1 LIRLFNEMDLTEG
14 TIEEKN
20 IRAKKMLLWFGI
32 GSLIMSFAGLTSAVV
47 VSSKRPDWLKDFQL
61 PEAFVISTII
71 IILSSISMVLAKR
84 ALKSNNRQA
93 TTLWLSLTLFLG
105 IGFVISQ
112 FIGFG
117 QIIDSGYNFTGPTS
131 NITMSFIYVI
141 AVAHIA
147 HVVAG
152 LISLLVVIYNHFK
165 QRYDAAQMLG
175 FELSATFWHFVDG
188 LWLFL
193 FLFLYFFR

>member
-1 LIRLFNEMDLTEG
+1 MDLTEG
-14 TIEEKN
+14 TTEEKN
-20 IRAKKMLLWFGI
+20 IRAKKMMLWFGI

-47 VSSKRPDWLKDFQL
+47 VSSNRPDWLKDFPL
-61 PEAFVISTII
+61 PDAFIISTII
-71 IILSSISMVLAKR
+71 IILSSLSFILAKR
-84 ALKSNNRQA
+84 ALKRDAKQT
-93 TTLWLSLTLFLG
+93 TTLWLLITLGLG
-105 IGFVISQ
+105 LAFIYSQLIGFA
-112 FIGFG
+112 
-117 QIIDSGYNFTGPTS
+117 QIIQLGYNFTGPTS

-141 AVAHIA
+141 AVAHIL

-152 LISLLVVIYNHFK
+152 LISLMVVIYNHFK
-165 QRYDAAQMLG
+165 QKYNASQMLG

>member
-1 LIRLFNEMDLTEG
+1 MDLTEG
-14 TIEEKN
+14 TLEEKN
-20 IRAKKMLLWFGI
+20 IRAKKMMLWFGI
-32 GSLIMSFAGLTSAVV
+32 GSLIMSFAGLTSAVI

-61 PEAFVISTII
+61 PDAFIVSTVI
-71 IILSSISMVLAKR
+71 IILSSVSLILAKR
-84 ALKSNNRQA
+84 ALKANNRQA
-93 TTLWLSLTLFLG
+93 TTVWLLVTLVLG
-105 IGFVISQ
+105 ITFICSQ

-117 QIIDSGYNFTGPTS
+117 QIIQWGYNFTGPTS
-131 NITMSFIYVI
+131 NVTMSFIYII
-141 AVAHIA
+141 AVAHIV

-152 LISLLVVIYNHFK
+152 LMSLMVVIYNHFRQK
-165 QRYDAAQMLG
+165 YNASQMLG

>member
-1 LIRLFNEMDLTEG
+1 MDLTQG
-14 TIEEKN
+14 TAEEKN

-61 PEAFVISTII
+61 PEAFIISTVII
-71 IILSSISMVLAKR
+71 IVSSISMVLAKR
-84 ALKSNNRQA
+84 ALKSNNRQS
-93 TTLWLSLTLFLG
+93 TTLWLLLTLLLG
-105 IGFVISQ
+105 ISFVCSQ

-131 NITMSFIYVI
+131 NITMSFVYVI

-147 HVVAG
+147 HVIAG

-165 QRYDAAQMLG
+165 QKYNPSQILG

-193 FLFLYFFR
+193 FLFLNFFR